1 MLVARRSATARRIPD
16 SDAAANTA
24 ATRVGAAAL
33 PLGVVTLVVA
43 EILHPSREDPMDN
56 PAVFA
61 EYAQSDAWTS
71 IHLLQWF
78 GFLLLLG
85 GLVALSS
92 SLGPRRGAALAPF
105 ALASALTAAAS
116 FTVLQAVDG
125 VALKRAVDAWAAAPE
140 GREAVAFAA
149 AEAVR
154 WTEMGMNGFSFF
166 LLGLTLLLCGLALAS
181 GAAPYPRW
189 AGWVAAVAGAALMYH
204 GAAVVA
210 FEGFVPSAVGL
221 VGLLLMAVWAVVM
234 AALMWRAAGRGRTAG
249 AR

>member
-1 MLVARRSATARRIPD
+1 MVARRSASARRVAE
-16 SDAAANTA
+16 SDAAASTA

-33 PLGVVTLVVA
+33 PLGVATLAVA
-43 EILHPSREDPMDN
+43 EILHPSGEDPMDN

-61 EYAQSDAWTS
+61 EYARSDAWTAV
-71 IHLLQWF
+71 HLLQWF

-154 WTEMGMNGFSFF
+154 WTEIGMNGFSFF

-181 GAAPYPRW
+181 GAAAYPRW
-189 AGWVAAVAGAALMYH
+189 AGWVAVVAGAALMYH

-210 FEGFVPSAVGL
+210 FEGFVPSVVGL
-221 VGLLLMAVWAVVM
+221 VGLLLMAIWAFVM
-234 AALMWRAAGRGRTAG
+234 AALMWRTAG
-249 AR
+249 HERIAGPR

>member
-1 MLVARRSATARRIPD
+1 MVARRSASARRVAE
-16 SDAAANTA
+16 SDAAASTA

-33 PLGVVTLVVA
+33 PLGVATLAVA
-43 EILHPSREDPMDN
+43 EILHPSGEDPMDN

-61 EYAQSDAWTS
+61 EYAQSDAWTA

-85 GLVALSS
+85 GLVALCS
-92 SLGPRRGAALAPF
+92 SLGPRRGAAALAPF

-125 VALKRAVDAWAAAPE
+125 VALKRAVDAWAVAPE

-149 AEAVR
+149 AETVR
-154 WTEMGMNGFSFF
+154 WIEMGMNGFSYF

-181 GAAPYPRW
+181 GAAYPRW
-189 AGWVAAVAGAALMYH
+189 AGWAAAVAGAALMYH

-210 FEGFVPSAVGL
+210 FEGFVPSVVGL
-221 VGLLLMAVWAVVM
+221 VGLLLMAIWAFVM
-234 AALMWRAAGRGRTAG
+234 AALMWRTAG
-249 AR
+249 HERIAGPR

>member
-1 MLVARRSATARRIPD
+1 LVARRSASTRRVAE
-16 SDAAANTA
+16 DAAAASTA
-24 ATRVGAAAL
+24 ATRIGAAAL
-33 PLGVVTLVVA
+33 PLGVAILAVS
-43 EILHPSREDPMDN
+43 EILHPSGEDPMDN

-61 EYAQSDAWTS
+61 EYARSDAWTA

-149 AEAVR
+149 AETVR

-166 LLGLTLLLCGLALAS
+166 LLGLTLLLYGLALAS
-181 GAAPYPRW
+181 GAAAYPRW
-189 AGWVAAVAGAALMYH
+189 AGWVAVVAGAALMYH

-210 FEGFVPSAVGL
+210 FEGFVPSVVGL
-221 VGLLLMAVWAVVM
+221 VGLLLMAIWAFVM
-234 AALMWRAAGRGRTAG
+234 AALMWRTAG
-249 AR
+249 HERIAGPR